1 MLMQQT
7 FRAEYNHYKM
17 LLERSR
23 DMKAK
28 SEFCSNKSS
37 SAINSRFD
45 TELSGFGGGDGGNN
59 GGGDRAQWQPAL
71 RATHHG
77 KFQVILS
84 NDCAALPKA
93 RAQCGSS
100 ARRDLSGG
108 HRVTGVSTG
117 IPPFFSYLKIS

>member
-59 GGGDRAQWQPAL
+59 GGGIVPSGSLHYAQHITENF
-71 RATHHG
+71 R
-77 KFQVILS
+77 LS
-84 NDCAALPKA
+84 
-93 RAQCGSS
+93 
-100 ARRDLSGG
+100 
-108 HRVTGVSTG
+108 
-117 IPPFFSYLKIS
+117 